1 VGATILFFA
10 GLAVIAVWWLSKHR
24 IGSKPWL
31 EQGAA
36 GELPGTGVSSMP
48 VEKIGLGVLLAAL
61 GSLFALFISAY
72 LMRMQVFDWRP
83 VPKPAL
89 LWINSGV
96 LLLSSAAL
104 QWARGAA
111 ERRDRRGMRTGL
123 FAAAAAALVFLAA
136 RRLGTA
142 HRHRLLPHLQPGEL
156 LLLPD
161 HRPARGAPDRRP
173 RRPGRGHRERM
184 ARERSPAAA
193 AEPRSLQHVLG
204 LPPVDVAGVVRPV
217 VADLEDAKAQ
227 SADRIHTPTG
237 SR

>member
-1 VGATILFFA
+1 MGATILFFA

-24 IGSKPWL
+24 IASKPWL

-36 GELPGTGVSSMP
+36 GELPGTGVSSLP
-48 VEKIGLGVLLAAL
+48 VAKIGLGVLLAAL

-96 LLLSSAAL
+96 LMLSSAAL

-111 ERRDRRGMRTGL
+111 DRRDRRGMRTGL
-123 FAAAAAALVFLAA
+123 FAAAAAALVFLAGQLVA
-136 RRLGTA
+136 WGQLTATGYFLTSNPASSFFYLITALHGVHLIGGLVALGAVTVK
-142 HRHRLLPHLQPGEL
+142 GW
-156 LLLPD
+156 
-161 HRPARGAPDRRP
+161 
-173 RRPGRGHRERM
+173 RER
-184 ARERSPAAA
+184 RSPAAA

-204 LPPVDVAGVVRPV
+204 LPAVDVVGAVRPL
-217 VADLEDAKAQ
+217 VADVTK
-227 SADRIHTPTG
+227 G
-237 SR
+237 

>member
-24 IGSKPWL
+24 IASKPWL

-48 VEKIGLGVLLAAL
+48 VAKIGLGVLLAAL

-96 LLLSSAAL
+96 LMLSSAAL

-111 ERRDRRGMRTGL
+111 DRRDRRGMRTGL
-123 FAAAAAALVFLAA
+123 FAAAAAALVFLAGQLVA
-136 RRLGTA
+136 WGQLTATGYFLTSNPASSFFYLITALHGVHLIGGLVALGAVTVKGW
-142 HRHRLLPHLQPGEL
+142 RENDPRLLRLNLDLCSMYWDFLLLMWLVLFGL
-156 LLLPD
+156 LLL
-161 HRPARGAPDRRP
+161 
-173 RRPGRGHRERM
+173 
-184 ARERSPAAA
+184 
-193 AEPRSLQHVLG
+193 
-204 LPPVDVAGVVRPV
+204 
-217 VADLEDAKAQ
+217 
-227 SADRIHTPTG
+227 T
-237 SR
+237 

>member
-1 VGATILFFA
+1 MGATILFFA

-24 IGSKPWL
+24 IASKPWL

-48 VEKIGLGVLLAAL
+48 VAKIGLGVLLAAL

-96 LLLSSAAL
+96 LMLSSAAL

-111 ERRDRRGMRTGL
+111 DRRDRRGMRTGL
-123 FAAAAAALVFLAA
+123 FAAAAAALVFLAGQLVA
-136 RRLGTA
+136 WGQLTATGYFLTSNPASSFFYLITALHGVHLIGGLVALGAVTVKGW
-142 HRHRLLPHLQPGEL
+142 RDDDPRLLRLNLDLCSMYWDFLLLMWLVLFGL
-156 LLLPD
+156 LLL
-161 HRPARGAPDRRP
+161 
-173 RRPGRGHRERM
+173 
-184 ARERSPAAA
+184 
-193 AEPRSLQHVLG
+193 
-204 LPPVDVAGVVRPV
+204 
-217 VADLEDAKAQ
+217 
-227 SADRIHTPTG
+227 T
-237 SR
+237 